1 MASAIPSLLVAY
13 EGDTGLMGFTSTSQ
27 GFFMLGSGPNLNNV
41 SAGGS
46 ETDAQ
51 TPFPAG
57 TISNLWCRVKTAAT
71 ANSTVVLRKNGANGN
86 DTFSICANTTGAF
99 SDATDTDSTASG
111 DKIAV
116 GITPGSTA
124 LVITI
129 IAATFSST
137 NMSNTVTHMLSFQ
150 DLSSQPTV
158 TGTYY
163 STPSGVTAYKTSSWQ
178 HRG

>member
-57 TISNLWCRVKTAAT
+57 TISNLWCRVKTAPT
-71 ANSTVVLRKNGANGN
+71 ANSTLVLRKNGANGN
-86 DTFSICANTTGAF
+86 ETFSIGANTTGAF
-99 SDATDTDSTASG
+99 SDATDTDSIGSG
-111 DKIAV
+111 DKILTKV
-116 GITPGSTA
+116 
-124 LVITI
+124 VI
-129 IAATFSST
+129 
-137 NMSNTVTHMLSFQ
+137 
-150 DLSSQPTV
+150 
-158 TGTYY
+158 
-163 STPSGVTAYKTSSWQ
+163 KC
-178 HRG
+178 